1 LFLVRENLWITQWIA
16 QAIGTIKTK
25 FQWRNIMAT
34 GPNNRIKLKQLANVA
49 NGGRLLKSDSD
60 GTIESSDLAISGQV
74 ITGTATNGGIEIIP
88 NGSGD
93 IFLKGDE
100 VQIGDENAAATLK
113 SWGAGNLVIKPG
125 SVAAGQIV
133 MTHTANGKISI
144 TPDGSGSVVVS
155 KIDVAAGEI
164 DSTVIGANAAAHGTF
179 DNLTSTGNTV
189 LGNANTDDIT
199 PNGKF
204 AAALIPKTAAIDL
217 GAAGDEFREIH
228 GLQATI
234 DSIRL
239 DGKVI
244 SALDAGANSDLTLT
258 PKGTGVIRVSSS
270 RISDVADPTGAQD
283 AATKAYVD
291 ANSSGLDVKESVI
304 AAYTASF
311 TMAAT
316 GSSST
321 LVLADGEG
329 GFDASGNSLTVDG
342 ISQLSQGDRVLVK
355 DGVEQ
360 GSNANSMKFNGVYT
374 VGALDQ
380 STLTLTRAEDF
391 DLDVEFIGAPFFFV
405 EAGSVNGFHG
415 FVSSL
420 SQEPTIGTDDI
431 TFFQFTAPSDSLAG
445 AGLKRNGNVLELDID
460 ELTALGSASLH
471 QTEDHFAFSDN
482 GSEKKVTFSNLCDS
496 VYADISGD
504 VSIGAGGTSTIGTA
518 AVDFAMIQD
527 VAANSL
533 LIRNA
538 NSSGVLSELA
548 LATTQIMI
556 GDGTGMV
563 AASLSGD
570 VTMDNAGLVTI
581 GANKILESSLKFVS
595 AQKLLVS
602 GNVNSDSSGA
612 SSVART
618 RVDCA
623 ALTAYAGAEA
633 ASLLVSSNTVTD
645 AMCDSLNASGS
656 VQVFLNGQSMILD
669 PVAQDGEPGNN
680 AGRAPAAGFDCKFV
694 AVGNALELAFPTDAV
709 EAGDIVA
716 IRGFAVR

>member
-1 LFLVRENLWITQWIA
+1 
-16 QAIGTIKTK
+16 
-25 FQWRNIMAT
+25 MAT

-88 NGSGD
+88 NGNGD

-125 SVAAGQIV
+125 SAAPGQIV
-133 MTHTANGKISI
+133 MTHSADGNISI

-155 KIDVAAGEI
+155 KIDVGDGEI
-164 DSTVIGANAAAHGTF
+164 DNTVIGGSTPANGTF
-179 DNLTSTGNTV
+179 DVLVSNGNTT
-189 LGNANTDDIT
+189 LGSDSNDDIL
-199 PNGKF
+199 PNGKLSG
-204 AAALIPKTAAIDL
+204 ALIPKTTTIDL
-217 GAAGDEFREIH
+217 GAAGDEFRAIH

-234 DSIRL
+234 DDIRL
-239 DGKVI
+239 DAKEI
-244 SALDAGANSDLTLT
+244 SVLDTGANSDLTLT
-258 PKGTGVIRVSSS
+258 PKGNGVLRVSSK

-291 ANSSGLDVKESVI
+291 ANSSGLDVKDSVK
-304 AAYTASF
+304 AAYTAPF
-311 TMAAT
+311 TMASTA
-316 GSSST
+316 SSST
-321 LVLADGEG
+321 LVLANGEG
-329 GFDASGNSLTVDG
+329 GFDSSANTLTIDTIATVAE
-342 ISQLSQGDRVLVK
+342 GDRILVK
-355 DGVEQ
+355 DGV
-360 GSNANSMKFNGVYT
+360 NSDSSGINQKWNGVYV
-374 VGALDQ
+374 VGSLTAA
-380 STLTLTRAEDF
+380 SCTLTRSVDF
-391 DLDVEFIGAPFFFV
+391 NEASEFVGAPFFFV
-405 EAGSVNGFHG
+405 ESGSVNGFHG

-420 SQEPTIGTDDI
+420 AANPTIGTDAI
-431 TFFQFTAPSDSLAG
+431 SFFQFTAPSDSLAG
-445 AGLKRNGNVLELDID
+445 PGLKRDGNVLELDID
-460 ELTALGSASLH
+460 ELTALGGATLH

-482 GSEKKVTFSNLCDS
+482 GDEKKVTFSNLCDS
-496 VYADISGD
+496 VYADITGGD
-504 VSIGAGGTSTIGTA
+504 VTIAAGGAATIAVA
-518 AVDFAMIQD
+518 AVDLAMIQN

-548 LATTQIMI
+548 LASTQIMI
-556 GDGTGMV
+556 GDGTGMI
-563 AASLSGD
+563 AAALSGD

-581 GANKILESSLKFVS
+581 GDDKVLEASLKFVS

-623 ALTAYAGAEA
+623 ALTAYAGASA
-633 ASLLVSSNTVTD
+633 ASLLVPAGNVTD
-645 AMCDSLNASGS
+645 AFCDTLNASGS

-669 PVAQDGEPGNN
+669 PVAQNGEPGNN